1 MHRAIERGWKMESS
15 LVTYHHTEHCLD
27 TLANTS
33 VPLNEVITRVE
44 ILYPAC

>member
-1 MHRAIERGWKMESS
+1 MESS